1 MIRRFAGAALVVM
14 AGVVSIAVV
23 QTAEQPSPAA
33 PFEYLVQLR
42 GPVLDTWKAELAAN
56 GADLLEYQPHFR
68 VPCARESS

>member
-42 GPVLDTWKAELAAN
+42 GPVLDT
-56 GADLLEYQPHFR
+56 
-68 VPCARESS
+68 